1 MNICFM
7 EREEKNNARKRRTKQ
22 ESNIQRNNFGTLSWV
37 DEWWFKWKMGPKIFQ
52 IEICEM
58 LFCFGGNGGSM
69 L

>member
-1 MNICFM
+1 MPEKEEANKKAIYKEIISVHYHEQMN
-7 EREEKNNARKRRTKQ
+7 
-22 ESNIQRNNFGTLSWV
+22 
-37 DEWWFKWKMGPKIFQ
+37 DDFKWKMGPKIFQ